1 MSEPILMPFQSL
13 PFNGDT
19 FICEEFLNLK
29 EKFNIT
35 TAIET
40 GSCVYSTT
48 QWLGNNFGSVLTA
61 EVNDEFAKWGKYKI
75 EEMPNVCAFISDSVE
90 FIKSI
95 SNADENYLGLKDF
108 SLNNAIFFL
117 DAHWGDFCPL
127 LNELKEIANKVFVFV
142 NPIIAIHDF
151 KVPNEPTLG
160 YDSINGQAFDYE
172 WIKKSLEA
180 IYGVDGYDYYY
191 NSHEKSTQ
199 IKRGIIYITP
209 KI

>member
-1 MSEPILMPFQSL
+1 MNQPILMPFQDH

-19 FICEEFLNLK
+19 FICQEFLNLK

-48 QWLGNNFGSVLTA
+48 KWLGLNFKEVFTV
-61 EVNDEFAKWGKYKI
+61 EVNEDFAVWGRYKL
-75 EEMPNVCAFISDSVE
+75 ENMPHVKAIIQDSVQ
-90 FIKSI
+90 F
-95 SNADENYLGLKDF
+95 LKAF
-108 SLNNAIFFL
+108 PPKENAIFFL

-127 LNELKEIANKVFVFV
+127 LSELEVIAKYK
-142 NPIIAIHDF
+142 NPVITIHDF
-151 KVPNEPTLG
+151 KVPNEPNLG
-160 YDSINGQAFDYE
+160 FDTYHNQDFDYE
-172 WIKKSLEA
+172 WIKPSLDA
-180 IYGVDGYDYYY
+180 IYGEGGYDYYY
-191 NSHEKSTQ
+191 NTNEKSTE

>member
-48 QWLGNNFGSVLTA
+48 HWLGLNFSKVFTV
-61 EVNDEFAKWGKYKI
+61 EVNEEFAVWGREKI
-75 EEMPNVCAFISDSVE
+75 LEMPHVGAFIQDSVE
-90 FIKSI
+90 FLKALPPKE
-95 SNADENYLGLKDF
+95 NAM
-108 SLNNAIFFL
+108 FFL

-127 LNELKEIANKVFVFV
+127 LSELEVIAKYNKPV
-142 NPIIAIHDF
+142 IAIHDF

-172 WIKKSLEA
+172 WIKPSLEA

-191 NSHEKSTQ
+191 NSNEKSTQ

>member
-1 MSEPILMPFQSL
+1 MSEPILMPFQDK

-19 FICEEFLNLK
+19 FICNEFLNLK
-29 EKFNIT
+29 HKFNLK

-48 QWLGNNFGSVLTA
+48 KWLGLNFKEVFTV
-61 EVNDEFAKWGKYKI
+61 EVNKDFAVWGRDKI
-75 EEMPNVCAFISDSVE
+75 EGMPHVGAFIQDSVE
-90 FIKSI
+90 F
-95 SNADENYLGLKDF
+95 LKA
-108 SLNNAIFFL
+108 LPPKENAIFFL

-127 LNELKEIANKVFVFV
+127 LSELEVIAKYK
-142 NPIIAIHDF
+142 NPVIAIHDF

-160 YDSINGQAFDYE
+160 YDNINGQAFEFD
-172 WIKKSLEA
+172 WIKPSLEA

-191 NSHEKSTQ
+191 NSNEKSTE

-209 KI
+209 KTSIL

>member
-29 EKFNIT
+29 EKFNIKT
-35 TAIET
+35 VIET

-48 QWLGNNFGSVLTA
+48 KWLGLNFKEVYTV
-61 EVNDEFAKWGKYKI
+61 EVNEDFAVWGREKI
-75 EEMPNVCAFISDSVE
+75 EGMPHVGAFIRDSVG
-90 FIKSI
+90 F
-95 SNADENYLGLKDF
+95 LKD
-108 SLNNAIFFL
+108 LPAKENAMFFL

-127 LNELKEIANKVFVFV
+127 LSELEVIAKYE
-142 NPIIAIHDF
+142 NPVIAIHDF

-160 YDSINGQAFDYE
+160 YDSINGQAFDFE
-172 WIKKSLEA
+172 WIKPSLEA

-191 NSHEKSTQ
+191 NSNEKSTE

-209 KI
+209 KTSIL